1 MGERA
6 RRQTRCQRRLVKLFE
21 SIPPPSVAERARA
34 CAFPP
39 LLAYIA
45 LQVYFTLLPLLGGVP
60 FRVVRIL
67 AGVLALAGAYGLVGV
82 LRLVWTEWRAL
93 DVRAALWLLAAAAIA
108 ILSLRTAIALRF
120 YWMFSGKTATLL
132 APEVR
137 RSVVRRCTAL
147 SNSA

>member
-1 MGERA
+1 
-6 RRQTRCQRRLVKLFE
+6 
-21 SIPPPSVAERARA
+21 
-34 CAFPP
+34 
-39 LLAYIA
+39 
-45 LQVYFTLLPLLGGVP
+45 VP

-67 AGVLALAGAYGLVGV
+67 AGVLALAGAYGLAGV
-82 LRLVWTEWRAL
+82 LRLVWTEWRSL